1 MGDVDAA
8 SFAPADGDDVRDRP
22 LKPDKGSANH
32 AKDLEAASFVFA
44 RCQQLGI
51 PLVLLTRKTAGAAQ
65 LPAFVFDEVGTT
77 GHAVAEQVRDAK
89 TQFDREFFRSVIAPE
104 GSPERGTLPPDR
116 DREWFSNTLCGG
128 ESSWRQ
134 ARHDQELYRR
144 SARCSLT
151 ARGCARVP

>member
-22 LKPDKGSANH
+22 LKPDKGSGNH

-51 PLVLLTRKTAGAAQ
+51 PMVLLTRKATSSAQ

-77 GHAVAEQVRDAK
+77 GHAVAEQVRDAN
-89 TQFDREFFRSVIAPE
+89 TRNDQEFFRSVIAPE
-104 GSPERGTLPPDR
+104 GSP
-116 DREWFSNTLCGG
+116 
-128 ESSWRQ
+128 
-134 ARHDQELYRR
+134 
-144 SARCSLT
+144 
-151 ARGCARVP
+151 